1 MSTHAQYYVITTI
14 AEHVLQYINMSYF
27 GGYSWTKC

>member
-14 AEHVLQYINMSYF
+14 VVHVIQYINMSYF
-27 GGYSWTKC
+27 GGYS